1 MATILKAHKIRLY
14 PTPEQEAYFRRAA
27 GTRRFIYNWGL
38 AEWQRQ
44 YAAFKAKQQPKPP
57 TADSL
62 KKEFNAIR
70 EKDFPWTYAVTKCVV
85 EGAFADLSKAY
96 SNFFARRAKY
106 PRWKHKGKSRDAF
119 YIANDKFVLQ
129 DHRIQVPVLGDFLVK
144 QRELQGDKIVKRKQ
158 QKRAAGWVD
167 MAENLRFVT
176 GHIPIA
182 MEKPRHTRKVVVC
195 SRVKILGATIGREAD
210 GWYASMQVEI
220 DQDIPAVVGPP
231 VGIDLGF
238 LRLATL
244 STDERFDNQKP
255 LRRLLTQLRFL
266 NKQLA
271 RRTKGSKNFQ
281 KTKQRLARL
290 HQRIA
295 CMRDD
300 SHHKI
305 AYDLAEH
312 FGFIGMED
320 LNVKGM
326 LQNHKRALSA
336 ADASLGKLARYIET
350 KAGRHGTTVQ
360 RVSRWFPSTKRCHR
374 CHHEREIAESERI
387 YVCLNADCQ
396 WQGDRDWNAALNILE
411 EALRLVGLVA

>member
-1 MATILKAHKIRLY
+1 
-14 PTPEQEAYFRRAA
+14 
-27 GTRRFIYNWGL
+27 
-38 AEWQRQ
+38 
-44 YAAFKAKQQPKPP
+44 
-57 TADSL
+57 
-62 KKEFNAIR
+62 
-70 EKDFPWTYAVTKCVV
+70 
-85 EGAFADLSKAY
+85 
-96 SNFFARRAKY
+96 
-106 PRWKHKGKSRDAF
+106 
-119 YIANDKFVLQ
+119 
-129 DHRIQVPVLGDFLVK
+129 
-144 QRELQGDKIVKRKQ
+144 
-158 QKRAAGWVD
+158 

-176 GHIPIA
+176 GHTPTA
-182 MEKPRHTRKVVVC
+182 MEKPRHARKVLMC

-210 GWYASMQVEI
+210 GWYASIQVEI

-244 STDERFDNQKP
+244 STGKPFENQTP
-255 LRRLLTQLRFL
+255 LRRLLTQVSYL

-271 RRTKGSKNFQ
+271 RRKKGSKNFQ

-290 HQRIA
+290 HHRIA

-305 AYDLAEH
+305 SYELAEQ

-326 LQNHKRALSA
+326 LKNHKRALSA

-374 CHHEREIAESERI
+374 CHHEREITEAERV
-387 YVCLNADCQ
+387 YVCFNPDCG
-396 WQGDRDWNAALNILE
+396 WSGDRDWNAAMNILE
-411 EALRLVGLVA
+411 EALRLAGLVV